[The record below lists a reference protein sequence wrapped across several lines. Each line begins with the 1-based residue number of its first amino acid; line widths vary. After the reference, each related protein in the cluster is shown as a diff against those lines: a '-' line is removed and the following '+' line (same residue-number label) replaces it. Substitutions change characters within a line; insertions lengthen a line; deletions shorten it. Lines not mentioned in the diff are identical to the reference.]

1 VAWNRCAEYV
11 SPGSPFSCGRGGR
24 RTAVLLGY
32 LAIFGASLGAYA
44 GLGPWIIAVAA
55 IALASASRAQYA
67 DLYERGRDLGL
78 VHIIDSAMLRSFGNA
93 LVAAGVAYV
102 GGWALRLI

>member
-1 VAWNRCAEYV
+1 MWLDDRRWIVRAWRSEGA
-11 SPGSPFSCGRGGR
+11 
-24 RTAVLLGY
+24 ALLGY
-32 LAIFGASLGAYA
+32 LAIFGSSLAGYA

-55 IALASASRAQYA
+55 IALASVSRAQYA

-78 VHIIDSAMLRSFGNA
+78 VHIIDSTMLRSLGNA

-102 GGWALRLI
+102 GGWALGLI